1 AHDGT
6 AGDVLYRSFHHS
18 LQVSRLRENAQNFAS
33 VAAADQI
40 KDLPDS
46 FPSVDCFC
54 HEVDYTMDTNT
65 VRFMA
70 IPVLGEIENVK
81 SLSAKFAELKQRTC
95 RARLRSFYRCEIME
109 STILNPLF
117 YPNLVMAD
125 WKQATFTSHNVRT
138 LPISP
143 YVEIASQN

>member
-1 AHDGT
+1 
-6 AGDVLYRSFHHS
+6 
-18 LQVSRLRENAQNFAS
+18 
-33 VAAADQI
+33 
-40 KDLPDS
+40 
-46 FPSVDCFC
+46 
-54 HEVDYTMDTNT
+54 MDTNT

-143 YVEIASQN
+143 YVEIASQNRFAMTKRKCPRRDTVPFMGIRTPNHLTQSPLGGYEGSKVK